1 MKNVATREVLAKV
14 SLFIATGVIL
24 SAVCFLDQEA
34 ALPPIDTS
42 LDDSEVVE
50 LLLGNKN

>member
-1 MKNVATREVLAKV
+1 MHSCYFLLLSVLPV
-14 SLFIATGVIL
+14 NSDL
-24 SAVCFLDQEA
+24 SPLAESDQEA
-34 ALPPIDTS
+34 ALPVIETS